1 MFQNVAPKRA
11 DSRSGGAIEKGLSP
25 MYEGADCCL
34 YCCFNRANEGRSGF
48 GDEAN
53 ALRTDE
59 HFCEVRGFEVSDLP
73 HLTFCAN
80 HPHHLRHID
89 VPVGPVWQSMRVDGG
104 DYVRA
109 RFKDSPDT
117 EEIRA
122 TLVELLDG
130 MLEVPA
136 HPTWFGPVEQFDE
149 AVIIQLGEFGER
161 RALPGLR
168 RVAEFDPTAAR
179 EDDQWGYSRRK
190 TVGRAVE
197 AIGVIARDEA
207 IGDLA
212 RYVRLGLPIP
222 GYNRAPGDPWPAGVD
237 DPYAHARYFALAGL
251 SHCVSDEA
259 TTLIREAL
267 NDPQASIARRAAQIL
282 AERGDA

>member
-1 MFQNVAPKRA
+1 
-11 DSRSGGAIEKGLSP
+11 
-25 MYEGADCCL
+25 MYEGADCCMF
-34 YCCFNRANEGRSGF
+34 CCFNRANEGRSGF

-59 HFCEVRGFEVSDLP
+59 HFCEIREFDVTDLP

-89 VPVGPVWQSMRVDGG
+89 VPVGPVWQCVRVEGG
-104 DYVRA
+104 GYVRA

-130 MLEVPA
+130 MPEVPA

-149 AVIIQLGEFGER
+149 VVIIQLREFGER

-168 RVAEFDPTAAR
+168 RVAAFDPTAAR
-179 EDDQWGYSRRK
+179 ADDQPGYSRRR

-207 IGDLA
+207 IEDLA
-212 RYVRLGLPIP
+212 RYLRLGLPIP
-222 GYNRAPGDPWPAGVD
+222 GLDPTPGAPWPAGVD
-237 DPYAHARYFALAGL
+237 DPYAHARNFAVVGL

-259 TTLIREAL
+259 TTLMEEAL
-267 NDPQASIARRAAQIL
+267 GDPQASIRRRAEEIL
-282 AERGDA
+282 AERSPV